1 MTRTL
6 VLLILAIPLRA
17 GPVDD
22 CLEHRKMSRAAEAR
36 RCFVQLQGSPDP
48 YLRAEGYWGL
58 ENWEAAKNQFEL
70 ALKREPKNPLI
81 PVRYGRLLLERFNQ
95 EQALE
100 LFEQALGLKEDYP
113 PALLGIALIAGE
125 HFDRKSA
132 DYAEKALKQDP
143 KYLEAQEVL
152 ARFTLE
158 DADPA
163 RARKE
168 ADAALAIS
176 PNALDAMAIHAAA
189 DEIQDVAGSGWLA
202 KMLER
207 SPKYGRGQMII
218 ARLLVLN
225 RRYDDAIKHYREAV
239 KLDPDLYAARSELA
253 VNLMRLGQS
262 AEARQ
267 LFDECWENGYRN
279 AATANSL
286 KLLDSYKNF
295 VTFKTPRGSML
306 LHKKEAGVLRPY
318 VEAEIERAISTYEK
332 KYGYKL
338 PGPVGVEMY
347 PDHADFEVR
356 AIGLPGLGAL
366 GVTFGTSVAMDS
378 PSGRPP
384 GSFHWGST
392 LWHELSHVFVLSA
405 TNSRV
410 PRWFTEGLAVHE
422 ETLVSP
428 EWGDRL
434 HPSVVRAMKDK
445 KLLPVSTLDRG
456 FMRPSYPGQVIVS
469 YFQGGRICD
478 YIAGRW
484 GEGKLN
490 EMIRA
495 FAKVRPTPEVIE
507 SALGMKAE
515 QFDREFLAWLEQQH
529 ASILLHFDDWTARYK
544 SLAAAAKEKNFEKV
558 VELAPQLLEWYPEYV
573 EAGSPYELLASA
585 YTELKNKPQALETLR
600 KYAKA
605 GGRSPATLKKLA
617 AMEEEAGHKR
627 EAAAAL
633 ARLNYIFPVND
644 EELHSKLGGVYVE
657 LGSWKEAVKE
667 YRALVASKPLDPASA
682 YYNLAR
688 AYHAS
693 GQREEAQD
701 SLLQALE
708 AAPGYRP
715 AQKMLLEL
723 NRTSTKKEN

>member
-1 MTRTL
+1 MRALLLVPVCALSTL
-6 VLLILAIPLRA
+6 AA
-17 GPVDD
+17 QVDD
-22 CLEHRKMSRAAEAR
+22 CLEHRKMSRLTEAQ
-36 RCFVQLQGSPDP
+36 RCFEQLRASPDP
-48 YLRAEGYWGL
+48 YLRAEGLWGR
-58 ENWEAAKNQFEL
+58 EDYEGAKNQFEL
-70 ALKREPKNPLI
+70 ALKRDPKNPVV
-81 PVRYGRLLLERFNQ
+81 PTRYGRLLLERFNQ
-95 EQALE
+95 EDALG
-100 LFEQALGLKEDYP
+100 LFEQALTLKPDYP
-113 PALLGIALIAGE
+113 PALLGIALTAVE
-125 HFDRKSA
+125 HFDKQA
-132 DYAEKALKQDP
+132 VDYTEKALKQDP
-143 KYLEAQEVL
+143 KYLEAQELL
-152 ARFTLE
+152 ARLAVE
-158 DADPA
+158 DADFPK
-163 RARKE
+163 ARKE

-176 PNALDAMAIHAAA
+176 ANALDAMAIQAAV
-189 DEIQDVAGSGWLA
+189 DEIQDVKGSTWLG

-207 SPKYGRGQMII
+207 SPKYGRGQMLV
-218 ARLLVLN
+218 ARMLVLN
-225 RRYDDAIKHYREAV
+225 RRYDDAIRHYRDAIALE
-239 KLDPDLYAARSELA
+239 PRLYAAKSELG

-267 LFDECWENGYRN
+267 MLDDCWENSFRN

-295 VTFKTPRGSML
+295 VTYKTPRGSML
-306 LHKKEAGVLRPY
+306 LHKKEADVLRPY
-318 VEAEIERAISTYEK
+318 VEAEIERAVSTYEK

-338 PGPVGVEMY
+338 PGPVGIEMY
-347 PDHADFEVR
+347 PDHTDFEVR

-366 GVTFGTSVAMDS
+366 GVTFGLSVAMDS

-392 LWHELSHVFVLSA
+392 LWHEMSHVFVLSA

-434 HPSVVRAMKDK
+434 DPSVIKAIKEK
-445 KLLPVSTLDRG
+445 KLLPVSRLDRG
-456 FMRPSYPGQVIVS
+456 FMRPSYPGQIIIS

-484 GEGKLN
+484 GENKLN

-495 FAKVRPTPEVIE
+495 FAKVQPTPDVIE
-507 SALGMKAE
+507 SVLSIKVDD
-515 QFDREFLAWLEQQH
+515 FDKEFLKWLEEQH
-529 ASILLHFDDWTARYK
+529 RAPLAHFDNWTARYK
-544 SLAAAAKEKNFEKV
+544 SLAGVAKEKNYDKV
-558 VELAPQLLEWYPEYV
+558 VELAPQLIEWYPEYV
-573 EAGSPYELLASA
+573 EPGSPYELLATA
-585 YTELKNKPQALETLR
+585 YTELKDKPKAIEVLT

-605 GGRSPATLKKLA
+605 GGRNPVSLKKLA
-617 AMEEEAGHKR
+617 TLEEEAGHKK

-644 EELHSKLGGVYVE
+644 EDLHKRLGTLYAD
-657 LGSWKEAVKE
+657 LSQWNDAVKE
-667 YRALVASKPLDPASA
+667 YRALVASRPLDPASA

-688 AYHAS
+688 AYNSLGRRA
-693 GQREEAQD
+693 EAED

-715 AQKMLLEL
+715 AQRMLLEL

>member
-1 MTRTL
+1 MRTL
-6 VLLILAIPLRA
+6 ILLALAA
-17 GPVDD
+17 TACAAPVDD
-22 CLEHRKMSRAAEAR
+22 CLEHRKMSRTSEAQ
-36 RCFVQLQGSPDP
+36 RCFLQLEKSADP
-48 YLRAEGYWGL
+48 YQRAEGYWGL
-58 ENWEAAKNQFEL
+58 GDFESAKSQFEL
-70 ALKREPKNPLI
+70 ALKREPRNPLI
-81 PVRYGRLLLERFNQ
+81 PVRYGRMFLERFNQ

-100 LFEQALGLKEDYP
+100 LFEQALTIKADYP
-113 PALLGIALIAGE
+113 PALVGIALVAGE
-125 HFDRKSA
+125 HFDRKSV
-132 DYAEKALKQDP
+132 DYADKARKQDP
-143 KYLEAQEVL
+143 KYLEAQELV

-163 RARKE
+163 RARME

-176 PNALDAMAIHAAA
+176 PDALDAMAIHAAA
-189 DEIQDVAGSGWLA
+189 DEIQDVAGSPWVGRMLA
-202 KMLER
+202 K

-225 RRYDDAIKHYREAV
+225 RRYDEAIAHYREAV
-239 KLDPDLYAARSELA
+239 KLDPGLYAAKSELG
-253 VNLMRLGQS
+253 VNLMRLGQG

-267 LFDECWENGYRN
+267 LFDDCWANNFRN

-295 VTFKTPRGSML
+295 VTYKTPRGSML
-306 LHKKEAGVLRPY
+306 LDKKEADVLRPY

-347 PDHADFEVR
+347 PNHADFEVR

-434 HPSVVRAMKDK
+434 DPSVVRAIKEK

-469 YFQGGRICD
+469 YFQAGRICD
-478 YIAGRW
+478 YIAGKW
-484 GEGKLN
+484 SEAKLN

-495 FAKVRPTPEVIE
+495 FAKVRPAPEVIE
-507 SALGMKAE
+507 SVLGVKAE
-515 QFDREFLAWLEQQH
+515 QFDKDFLAWLEQQH
-529 ASILLHFDDWTARYK
+529 GSVLQHFDDWMARYK
-544 SLAAAAKEKNFEKV
+544 LLAAAAKEKNYEKV
-558 VELAPQLLEWYPEYV
+558 VELAPQLMEWYPEYV
-573 EAGSPYELLASA
+573 EPGSPYELLAAA
-585 YTELKNKPQALETLR
+585 YTELKEKPKAVEALSR
-600 KYAKA
+600 YAKA
-605 GGRSPATLKKLA
+605 GGRNPATLKKLA
-617 AMEEEAGHKR
+617 AMELEVGRKK

-644 EELHSKLGGVYVE
+644 EDLHRKLGDAYAE
-657 LGSWKEAVKE
+657 LGSWSDAVKE
-667 YRALVASKPLDPASA
+667 FRALVASKPLDPASA

-688 AYHAS
+688 SYHAL
-693 GQREEAQD
+693 GRRDETQE

-723 NRTSTKKEN
+723 NRTSNRKEN